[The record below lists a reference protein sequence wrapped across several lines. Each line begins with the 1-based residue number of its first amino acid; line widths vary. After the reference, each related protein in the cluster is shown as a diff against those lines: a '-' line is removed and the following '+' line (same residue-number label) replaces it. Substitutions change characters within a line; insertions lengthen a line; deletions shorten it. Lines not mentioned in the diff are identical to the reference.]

1 MRTGMARSLAVT
13 LRTLHAS
20 GIHASAH
27 ITNEGRVLVWI
38 CDVQK
43 RVADAAFFDLDR
55 LAEAAEWLAAAALT
69 HFPRSDFA
77 KVQNLVTRALAH

>member
-1 MRTGMARSLAVT
+1 MARSLALT

-27 ITNEGRVLVWI
+27 ITNEGRILVWI
-38 CDVQK
+38 CDTQK

-55 LAEAAEWLAAAALT
+55 LAEAAEWLAAAAVT

-77 KVQNLVTRALAH
+77 KVAGLVARALAH